1 MRSKLIVA
9 LLVSALALG
18 AASSVATGST
28 SRQAS
33 VGAVA
38 GPSLASSCFLAKT
51 KFALH
56 AGLAFGAFHRYI
68 YKPYRAHAFT
78 GPDKVKTIA
87 KAAVAG
93 AFVYHEVNIA
103 LQDAK
108 CSKTLS
114 VVVSPLTALGAGFTG
129 LVAKLKGGSVDGAG
143 LASLGKGVD
152 SVGSLA
158 GGAGVPITDI
168 AHGL

>member
-9 LLVSALALG
+9 LLVSVLALG
-18 AASSVATGST
+18 VASSVAMGST
-28 SRQAS
+28 TRQAS
-33 VGAVA
+33 VGAA
-38 GPSLASSCFLAKT
+38 EGPSLASSCFLAKT
-51 KFALH
+51 KFVLH

-68 YKPYRAHAFT
+68 YKPYKAHAFT
-78 GPDKVKTIA
+78 GPDKVETIA

-93 AFVYHEVNIA
+93 AFVYHEVKIA

-114 VVVSPLTALGAGFTG
+114 VVVSPLTALGTGFAG

-152 SVGSLA
+152 SIGSLA
-158 GGAGVPITDI
+158 SGSGAPI